1 MIKSYKIRI
10 YPTKEQEKLIWQ
22 HIGACR
28 FIYNYFLAWEQKQ
41 YDSGK
46 KYCGKFGF
54 NYELT
59 KLKQQEEYKWLYDVS
74 NASLQ
79 LTLLD
84 LNNAYQ
90 NFFKK
95 RGKYPKFKSKKKSKN
110 TYPVCSGI
118 KFYIKD
124 NKFHIQ
130 KLGKVKFKTDFNL
143 PQDKETKFHNVR
155 LSYNKATNKYF
166 ISFGLE
172 YENQVQEL
180 NDYNVGIDLGVKD
193 LATISYGGNSK
204 VYHNINKSKKMKEL
218 TKRLKHLQRAISRKY
233 EANKQGNKYI
243 KTNNILKAEKDVLKL
258 YNKISNIRD
267 NYIHQTTHEI
277 IKLKP
282 KQVIMEDLN
291 VTGMMKNRHLSRA
304 IQEQNFAKFISYMK
318 CKCESSGIE
327 FIQVDR
333 WYPSSKMCSNCGS
346 IKKDLKLSDRTY
358 ICPDCGAVIDRD
370 LNAAINLEHYSIG

>member
-41 YDSGK
+41 YEAGE
-46 KYCGKFGF
+46 KYCGQFGF

-59 KLKQQEEYKWLYDVS
+59 KLKQQEEYKWLYSVS

-79 LTLLD
+79 STLSD
-84 LNNAYQ
+84 LNTAYQ

-95 RGKYPKFKSKKKSKN
+95 RSKYPKFKSKKKSKN
-110 TYPVCSGI
+110 AYPICTGR
-118 KFYIKD
+118 FYAKN

-143 PQDKETKFHNVR
+143 PQGRETKFSNVR
-155 LSYNKATNKYF
+155 LSYDKATNKYF

-180 NDYNVGIDLGVKD
+180 NDYNVGVDLGVKE
-193 LATISYGGNSK
+193 LAIISYDGNSK

-218 TKRLKHLQRAISRKY
+218 TNRLKHLQRAISRKY
-233 EANKQGNKYI
+233 EANKVGNKYV
-243 KTNNILKAEKDVLKL
+243 KTNNILRAEKDALKL

-277 IKLKP
+277 ISLRP

-291 VTGMMKNRHLSRA
+291 VTGMMKNIHLSRA

-318 CKCESSGIE
+318 YKCEWDGIE

-333 WYPSSKMCSNCGS
+333 FYPSSKMCSNCGS
-346 IKKDLKLSDRTY
+346 IRKDLKLSDRTY
-358 ICPDCGAVIDRD
+358 ICPECGTVIDRD

>member
-41 YDSGK
+41 YEAGE

-59 KLKQQEEYKWLYDVS
+59 NLKQQEEYKWLYDVS

-79 LTLLD
+79 LTLSD
-84 LNNAYQ
+84 LNDAYQ

-110 TYPVCSGI
+110 AYPIRTSV
-118 KFYIKD
+118 FYIKG
-124 NKFHIQ
+124 NKFQIE
-130 KLGKVKFKTDFNL
+130 KLGKVKFRTDFNL
-143 PQDKETKFHNVR
+143 PRNKETKFRNVR
-155 LSYNKATNKYF
+155 LSYNKAKNKYF

-193 LATISYGGNSK
+193 LAIISYDGNSK
-204 VYHNINKSKKMKEL
+204 KYHNINKSKKIKEL

-233 EANKQGNKYI
+233 EANKQGNTYI
-243 KTNNILKAEKDVLKL
+243 KTNNILKAEKDLLKL

-267 NYIHQTTHEI
+267 NCIHQTTHEI
-277 IKLKP
+277 ILLKP
-282 KQVIMEDLN
+282 KRVIMEDLN
-291 VTGMMKNRHLSRA
+291 VRGMMKNRHLSKA
-304 IQEQNFAKFISYMK
+304 IQEQSFTKFITYMK
-318 CKCESSGIE
+318 YKCEWNGIE

-333 WYPSSKMCSNCGS
+333 FYPSSKMCSNCGS
-346 IKKDLKLSDRTY
+346 IKEDLKLSDRTY
-358 ICPDCGAVIDRD
+358 ICPECGTVIDRD

>member
-28 FIYNYFLAWEQKQ
+28 FVYNYFLAWEQKQ
-41 YDSGK
+41 YEAGE
-46 KYCGKFGF
+46 KYCKQFGF

-59 KLKQQEEYKWLYDVS
+59 KLKQQEEYKWLYNVS

-79 LTLLD
+79 LTLSD

-90 NFFKK
+90 NFFSK
-95 RGKYPKFKSKKKSKN
+95 RDRCPKFKSKKKSKN
-110 TYPVCSGI
+110 TYPVCTNR
-118 KFYIKD
+118 FYIKD
-124 NKFHIQ
+124 NKFQIQ

-143 PQDKETKFHNVR
+143 PRGREIKFSNVR

-172 YENQVQEL
+172 CENQVQEL
-180 NDYNVGIDLGVKD
+180 NDYNVGIDLGVKE
-193 LATISYGGNSK
+193 LAIISYDGNSK

-233 EANKQGNKYI
+233 EANKQGNKFV
-243 KTNNILKAEKDVLKL
+243 KTNNILRAEEDLLKL

-277 IKLKP
+277 ITLKP

-304 IQEQNFAKFISYMK
+304 IQEQNFAKFIAYMK
-318 CKCESSGIE
+318 YKCEWNGIE

-333 WYPSSKMCSNCGS
+333 FYPSSKMCSNCGS

-358 ICPDCGAVIDRD
+358 ICPECGTIIDRD

>member
-28 FIYNYFLAWEQKQ
+28 FTYNYFLAWEQKQ
-41 YDSGK
+41 YESGE
-46 KYCGKFGF
+46 KYCGRFGF

-59 KLKQQEEYKWLYDVS
+59 NLKQQEEYKWLYNVS

-79 LTLLD
+79 LVLSD
-84 LNNAYQ
+84 LNDAYQ

-110 TYPVCSGI
+110 TYPVCTSR
-118 KFYIKD
+118 FYAKG

-143 PQDKETKFHNVR
+143 PQGRETKFSNVR

-172 YENQVQEL
+172 YESQVQES
-180 NDYNVGIDLGVKD
+180 NDYNVGIDLGVKE
-193 LATISYGGNSK
+193 LAVISYGGNYK
-204 VYHNINKSKKMKEL
+204 FYHNINKSKKMKEL

-243 KTNNILKAEKDVLKL
+243 KTNNILKAEKDLLKL

-267 NYIHQTTHEI
+267 NYLHQTTHEI
-277 IKLKP
+277 ITLCP
-282 KQVIMEDLN
+282 KRVIMEDLN

-304 IQEQNFAKFISYMK
+304 IQEQNLAKFLAYMK
-318 CKCESSGIE
+318 YKCE
-327 FIQVDR
+327 
-333 WYPSSKMCSNCGS
+333 
-346 IKKDLKLSDRTY
+346 
-358 ICPDCGAVIDRD
+358 
-370 LNAAINLEHYSIG
+370 